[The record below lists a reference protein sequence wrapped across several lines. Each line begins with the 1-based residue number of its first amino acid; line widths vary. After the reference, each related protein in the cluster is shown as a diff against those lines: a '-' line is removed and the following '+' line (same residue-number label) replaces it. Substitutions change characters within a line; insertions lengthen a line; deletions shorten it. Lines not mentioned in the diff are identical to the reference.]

1 MFINCTKRYNP
12 NAENSTSI
20 TNENNTQNDSTDDK
34 MNEISSKILASNIK
48 FEISK
53 SWTQEPKGYTYSID
67 VYIPNEDMPSEGFPA
82 CILLHGNGGNGL
94 DEINYWS
101 ILLTNHALVAPTG
114 YMNSWNLC
122 NEDSK
127 APDIEMID
135 SLAILL
141 QEYTNINPNKIRIL
155 GSSNGAG
162 LANSIFIENSNMGID
177 VAYAIVTHLSVPQH
191 HLKTSIK

>member
-1 MFINCTKRYNP
+1 
-12 NAENSTSI
+12 
-20 TNENNTQNDSTDDK
+20 
-34 MNEISSKILASNIK
+34 
-48 FEISK
+48 
-53 SWTQEPKGYTYSID
+53 
-67 VYIPNEDMPSEGFPA
+67 
-82 CILLHGNGGNGL
+82 
-94 DEINYWS
+94 
-101 ILLTNHALVAPTG
+101 
-114 YMNSWNLC
+114 MNSWNLC

-177 VAYAIVTHLSVPQH
+177 VVCAIMTHLSVPQLSLIH
-191 HLKTSIK
+191 I

>member
-1 MFINCTKRYNP
+1 
-12 NAENSTSI
+12 
-20 TNENNTQNDSTDDK
+20 
-34 MNEISSKILASNIK
+34 
-48 FEISK
+48 
-53 SWTQEPKGYTYSID
+53 
-67 VYIPNEDMPSEGFPA
+67 MPSEGFPA

-94 DEINYWS
+94 DEINHWS
-101 ILLTNHALVAPTG
+101 TLLTNHALVAPTG

-162 LANSIFIENSNMGID
+162 LANSIFIENSNRLDLYFTFLCPCQSGAT
-177 VAYAIVTHLSVPQH
+177 VNF
-191 HLKTSIK
+191 